1 VESLRTFTSTGV
13 EEMNLVNRLARKNA
27 IVELDKKTT
36 GMNYRECC
44 HVYCFSVLNV
54 DDEDLMRSSLAREG
68 GVERSRNER

>member
-1 VESLRTFTSTGV
+1 
-13 EEMNLVNRLARKNA
+13 MNLGNQLATKNA
-27 IVELDKKTT
+27 IVELGKKTT
-36 GMNYRECC
+36 RMNCIESC